1 MTNKLIIE
9 SLAMDLRRVAQSYY
23 RGSNN
28 VGYRFSQEALK
39 RVSEVN
45 MNEVKPYIKVLLLNL
60 DSDLNQ
66 QNTISIAESSLLSS
80 TLFQN
85 YARTYLSS

>member
-9 SLAMDLRRVAQSYY
+9 SLAMDLRRVAQCYY
-23 RGSNN
+23 RGSNS

-39 RVSEVN
+39 RASEVN
-45 MNEVKPYIKVLLLNL
+45 MNEVKPYIKTLLLNL

-66 QNTISIAESSLLSS
+66 YSTNSIAEASLLAS

-85 YARTYLSS
+85 YARTYLT